1 MSTYDSMNIMASF
14 VAQEKTL
21 SMTVGLRVESLNDQ
35 FGKHIQKDTL
45 FNNLYDYYAR
55 FHDPKKSTF
64 GGIHSYYGN
73 QK

>member
-1 MSTYDSMNIMASF
+1 
-14 VAQEKTL
+14 
-21 SMTVGLRVESLNDQ
+21 MTVGLRFESLNDQ

-55 FHDPKKSTF
+55 FHDPKISTF

-73 QK
+73 